1 MMAGVSWI
9 TEFPLH
15 PNKVLYEGMRR
26 NSREEWFAYLDNE
39 AYPKYKRIHFLRH
52 TEQSVFIIKTILLTL
67 LKGMVGV
74 YFENLTK
81 HVG

>member
-1 MMAGVSWI
+1 
-9 TEFPLH
+9 
-15 PNKVLYEGMRR
+15 MRI
-26 NSREEWFAYLDNE
+26 NSREEWFAYLHYE

-52 TEQSVFIIKTILLTL
+52 TEQPVSIMKTILLTL

-81 HVG
+81 HIG